1 MPSQGNSLVIDDHFF
16 IFVTV
21 YIQYILF
28 IFRPCATLVYL
39 VLSQVFVELHTVLS
53 LPMSHTDIAVICDK

>member
-16 IFVTV
+16 IFVAV

-28 IFRPCATLVYL
+28 IFRPCANSGV
-39 VLSQVFVELHTVLS
+39 
-53 LPMSHTDIAVICDK
+53 PCVITSIC